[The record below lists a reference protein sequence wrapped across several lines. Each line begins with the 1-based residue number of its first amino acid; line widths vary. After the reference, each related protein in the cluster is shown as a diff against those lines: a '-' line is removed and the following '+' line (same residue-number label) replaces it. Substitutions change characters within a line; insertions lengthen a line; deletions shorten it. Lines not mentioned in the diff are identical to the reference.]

1 MSDDAALTR
10 DPGVDELAG
19 ALLAGVRLLLQRLRQ
34 RPAVEGDPTPS
45 EVSALAR
52 LDRAQSASLSELARL
67 ERISPQSMGA
77 TVAGLEERGLVR
89 RQPDP
94 VDGRRVIMS
103 LTPEGAELL
112 GRRRR
117 ARNEL
122 LSNALSTGFTR
133 AELSQLM
140 AAAPLIERLA
150 DRL

>member
-1 MSDDAALTR
+1 
-10 DPGVDELAG
+10 
-19 ALLAGVRLLLQRLRQ
+19 
-34 RPAVEGDPTPS
+34 
-45 EVSALAR
+45 
-52 LDRAQSASLSELARL
+52 
-67 ERISPQSMGA
+67 MGA